1 MNATSRNGGGSGPD
15 PLQVWNRNR
24 RKNEPLL
31 SVTLLLTRCAAAPAA
46 TPKHFTDEELK
57 QQYGIHLATRLQ
69 ADGDG
74 KEAKWADIDDDEDD
88 WAPETIEW
96 NDGTKITLPS
106 TDTASVL
113 AQEQAAALALKEKQ
127 DEVAK
132 SKVSAPIPTTIV
144 GPNATVLK
152 VGSAAQP
159 KTGGLVL
166 KAPSDKPTL
175 VAKPS
180 APAPVR
186 SPWASLPPVDKVPPM
201 PVNPPPQQPATQLEQ
216 TDRRGS
222 ETMPAPSPAVQ
233 IAADSFTRTRRDTP
247 NGTPGQLYNSQS
259 GQYEPVHSG
268 RRASIRKEPNFRPPS
283 LLQRPTN
290 NDQHGPAEPSAAF
303 QTHRSQTDGG
313 MWNRRASSTFS
324 GDSGPRDRRPS
335 MGKGSDQSRVP
346 NDILQQRRKSETL
359 QSPLTP
365 GSVQASLSQRDGS
378 QPPVVPHAQ
387 QVNDASAAP
396 GSPQQCKSSRAGHS
410 AAPLMNDEITIQKQL
425 MREKREAAI
434 KRRREQEE
442 KEEAER
448 KERIRIKMESLGMSP
463 LPEKKDAK
471 KDIEKKETEN
481 KDIEKK
487 HIEKREIE
495 KVKSDATVSEV
506 KAPELV
512 EVKNKKDP
520 APEIASALMNTQ
532 VPPMNASHSP
542 PKPPIPD
549 ASGAPKQYGMMKV
562 HGPPLTNGIPT
573 GERTL
578 AEKAKLPGQRVS
590 PPQQEISPKSAE
602 ATPSMVNGDRDVSN
616 HHAEPLIPKSPVAR
630 NQDLRGPRQQL
641 WKSVHN
647 DVDKFPGWNGA
658 GMTTHSSAVG
668 NLWGPPANQNAL
680 GNGTFDRNVQRP
692 QSRQAPYQEHYMSS
706 VPQPIGPP
714 RHLQRPRESSE
725 SNRAQEMALAPVVED
740 FQTVPSFPSSEA
752 PPAPPRSRPDFSDQ
766 TASREQLLLPPHSTP
781 MLQPK
786 LQPIGEQLSRQPDQQ
801 RSNLAAWGNFHA
813 TSVRDDAE
821 KRHQA
826 AQAHA
831 ARLAE
836 EARTGVK
843 HEIQLP
849 VMNETWRQI
858 KVDDQANQRKVV
870 SVAKEHSLP
879 GSTTSPYMN
888 GDVQSTPF
896 SGSSVITATNGAG
909 RSSRFFPGA
918 GQGMHAQN
926 VRAVSYTIGFNRFP
940 SPPPP
945 EVATHP
951 AYARDQDR
959 PVVNLP
965 FAKPKPKVR
974 LPPSFVTPI
983 QTSMPEVHVMPLR
996 AVSQP
1001 LVNNPTWQDRFNG
1014 LLGVKKP
1021 SPERKFAHV
1030 VEFSSTKVPL
1040 EVPQVQFSAAV
1051 SLPPMDESSS
1061 IIEEPITSKDVEDEE
1076 ALFENREFGDLPVIK
1091 LPTQVPD
1098 TGWQPARPPKS
1109 RSHSSKSNKPVDA
1122 LSKDSFEEKVD
1133 KVPNGILIFV
1143 YMPGAAPESRKPK
1156 TMQLT
1161 HGHGPNNRTQRPRHV
1176 SGTSKTGKP
1185 YKPRDTAAT
1194 YSSPK
1199 PTPNGVQRSPMPN
1212 IPAPSPRTP
1221 FGKNMTTWSARV
1233 AGMAQ

>member
-1 MNATSRNGGGSGPD
+1 MNATSKNGEGNGPD

-24 RKNEPLL
+24 RKATHSKSATQGLICCP
-31 SVTLLLTRCAAAPAA
+31 AAPAA
-46 TPKHFTDEELK
+46 TPKQFTDEELK

-96 NDGTKITLPS
+96 NDGTKITLPP

-113 AQEQAAALALKEKQ
+113 AQDQAAALALKEKQ
-127 DEVAK
+127 DEEAK
-132 SKVSAPIPTTIV
+132 SKVSAPKPTTIV

-152 VGSAAQP
+152 VGAAAQP

-175 VAKPS
+175 VAKPT

-186 SPWASLPPVDKVPPM
+186 SPWASLPPVDKVPPV
-201 PVNPPPQQPATQLEQ
+201 PINPPSQQPISRFEQ
-216 TDRRGS
+216 NDRRGS
-222 ETMPAPSPAVQ
+222 ETVPTPSPAVQ

-259 GQYEPVHSG
+259 GQYEPVNAG
-268 RRASIRKEPNFRPPS
+268 RRGSIRKEQNFRPPA

-303 QTHRSQTDGG
+303 QTNRSQQDGG
-313 MWNRRASSTFS
+313 IWNRRASSTFS
-324 GDSGPRDRRPS
+324 GDSGPRDRKSS
-335 MGKGSDQSRVP
+335 MSKGSDQSRIP
-346 NDILQQRRKSETL
+346 NDVLQQRRESETL
-359 QSPLTP
+359 HSPLTP
-365 GSVQASLSQRDGS
+365 GSAQTRHSQRDDS
-378 QPPVVPHAQ
+378 QPPVAPHAQ
-387 QVNDASAAP
+387 HVNDASPASA
-396 GSPQQCKSSRAGHS
+396 SPQLSKLSLAGQPAVS
-410 AAPLMNDEITIQKQL
+410 TLPDEISIQKQL

-442 KEEAER
+442 REEAER

-463 LPEKKDAK
+463 LPDKKELTKDIENK
-471 KDIEKKETEN
+471 EMDRKDIEKKPIEKRDIGVDKSEAKAPDEKEPEV
-481 KDIEKK
+481 KDIEHKK
-487 HIEKREIE
+487 DTVPETVPVP
-495 KVKSDATVSEV
+495 VKSQGPATS
-506 KAPELV
+506 
-512 EVKNKKDP
+512 
-520 APEIASALMNTQ
+520 T
-532 VPPMNASHSP
+532 SHSP

-562 HGPPLTNGIPT
+562 HGPPLTNGIIPS
-573 GERTL
+573 ERPST
-578 AEKAKLPGQRVS
+578 EKAKPPGQQAS
-590 PPQQEISPKSAE
+590 SPQQEFLNRPTDI
-602 ATPSMVNGDRDVSN
+602 TPPIVNGDRDASKQ
-616 HHAEPLIPKSPVAR
+616 HAEHLVPKSPINR
-630 NQDLRGPRQQL
+630 NQDLRGPRQQP
-641 WKSVHN
+641 WKSVPN
-647 DVDKFPGWNGA
+647 DAEKFPGWNGVS
-658 GMTTHSSAVG
+658 MTTHSSHVG

-692 QSRQAPYQEHYMSS
+692 QSRQAPYQEHYISS

-714 RHLQRPRESSE
+714 RHLQRPRESPE
-725 SNRAQEMALAPVVED
+725 SNRAQETVSVPVVED

-752 PPAPPRSRPDFSDQ
+752 APTLPRSWPDIADH
-766 TASREQLLLPPHSTP
+766 TASREPLLPTHPGSIS
-781 MLQPK
+781 QQK
-786 LQPIGEQLSRQPDQQ
+786 LQPIGEQFVRQQDQQ
-801 RSNLAAWGNFHA
+801 RSSLAAWGNFQV
-813 TSVRDDAE
+813 TSARDDAE
-821 KRHQA
+821 KRQQA
-826 AQAHA
+826 AQGQA
-831 ARLAE
+831 ARLVE
-836 EARTGVK
+836 EARTGVR

-870 SVAKEHSLP
+870 GVAKEQNVPS
-879 GSTTSPYMN
+879 SITTPYMN
-888 GDVQSTPF
+888 GDIRSAPF
-896 SGSSVITATNGAG
+896 GGSSTITATNGAG

-926 VRAVSYTIGFNRFP
+926 VRAVSYTVGFNRTP

-945 EVATHP
+945 EIADHP
-951 AYARDQDR
+951 AYSRDQDH

-974 LPPSFVTPI
+974 LPPSFVAPAQTP
-983 QTSMPEVHVMPLR
+983 MPEVHVMPLR

-1030 VEFSSTKVPL
+1030 AEFSSTKVPL
-1040 EVPQVQFSAAV
+1040 EVPSIQVSAAV
-1051 SLPPMDESSS
+1051 SLPPKDETSV
-1061 IIEEPITSKDVEDEE
+1061 IEEPVNSKHVEDEE

-1091 LPTQVPD
+1091 LPTHAPE

-1109 RSHSSKSNKPVDA
+1109 RGHPNKSNKPVEA
-1122 LSKDSFEEKVD
+1122 LSKDAFEEIAD
-1133 KVPNGILIFV
+1133 RVPNGILIFV
-1143 YMPGAAPESRKPK
+1143 YMPGAAPETRKPK
-1156 TMQLT
+1156 TMHVGL
-1161 HGHGPNNRTQRPRHV
+1161 GNRPNNHPQRTRHI
-1176 SGTSKTGKP
+1176 SGTPKTARP
-1185 YKPRDTAAT
+1185 YKPRDSSAT

-1199 PTPNGVQRSPMPN
+1199 STLSGLPRNPVPNLPS
-1212 IPAPSPRTP
+1212 PSPRAPYSKT
-1221 FGKNMTTWSARV
+1221 MTWSARV

>member
-1 MNATSRNGGGSGPD
+1 MNATSKNGGGNGPD

-24 RKNEPLL
+24 RKDEPLL
-31 SVTLLLTRCAAAPAA
+31 STTQILMRCAAAPAA

-113 AQEQAAALALKEKQ
+113 AQEQAAALALKVKQ
-127 DEVAK
+127 DEEAK
-132 SKVSAPIPTTIV
+132 SKVSAPKPLTIV

-166 KAPSDKPTL
+166 KAPSDKPML

-186 SPWASLPPVDKVPPM
+186 SPWASLPPVDKVPPV
-201 PVNPPPQQPATQLEQ
+201 PINPPSQQPPARFEQ

-222 ETMPAPSPAVQ
+222 ETVPAPSPAVQ

-290 NDQHGPAEPSAAF
+290 TDQHGPAEPSAAF
-303 QTHRSQTDGG
+303 QTHRSQPDGS

-335 MGKGSDQSRVP
+335 MGKGSDQSRIP
-346 NDILQQRRKSETL
+346 NDVLQQRRESETL

-365 GSVQASLSQRDGS
+365 GSIPASLSQRDHS
-378 QPPVVPHAQ
+378 QPPAVPNAQ
-387 QVNDASAAP
+387 QANDASPAP
-396 GSPQQCKSSRAGHS
+396 GSPQLSKSSRISHA
-410 AAPLMNDEITIQKQL
+410 AAPPMNDEITIQKQF

-442 KEEAER
+442 REEAEK

-463 LPEKKDAK
+463 LLEKKDPK

-481 KDIEKK
+481 KDIEK
-487 HIEKREIE
+487 REIE
-495 KVKSDATVSEV
+495 KAKSDVTVPEA
-506 KAPELV
+506 KAPKLV
-512 EVKNKKDP
+512 EAENKKD
-520 APEIASALMNTQ
+520 AASETASAPIKSQ
-532 VPPMNASHSP
+532 GPSANASHSP
-542 PKPPIPD
+542 PKPPVPD

-562 HGPPLTNGIPT
+562 HGPPLTNGIPP

-578 AEKAKLPGQRVS
+578 AEKAKLPGQHVS
-590 PPQQEISPKSAE
+590 PPQQEIAPKSPE
-602 ATPSMVNGDRDVSN
+602 ATSSTVNGDRDIGNQHV
-616 HHAEPLIPKSPVAR
+616 EPLIPKSPVAR
-630 NQDLRGPRQQL
+630 NQDLRGPRQQP

-658 GMTTHSSAVG
+658 GMTTHSSPVG

-714 RHLQRPRESSE
+714 RNLQRPRESPE
-725 SNRAQEMALAPVVED
+725 SNRAQEIPSAPVVED

-752 PPAPPRSRPDFSDQ
+752 PPALPRSRPDFVDQ
-766 TASREQLLLPPHSTP
+766 SASREQSLLPPHSTP
-781 MLQPK
+781 ILAPK

-858 KVDDQANQRKVV
+858 KVDDIANQRKVV

-888 GDVQSTPF
+888 GDVRSTPF
-896 SGSSVITATNGAG
+896 GGSSAITATNSAG

-926 VRAVSYTIGFNRFP
+926 MRAVSYTMGFNRSP

-974 LPPSFVTPI
+974 LPPSFVTPV
-983 QTSMPEVHVMPLR
+983 QTPMPEVHVMPLR

-1030 VEFSSTKVPL
+1030 IEFSSTKVPL
-1040 EVPQVQFSAAV
+1040 EVPQAQISAAV

-1061 IIEEPITSKDVEDEE
+1061 IVEEPVTSKDVEDEE

-1091 LPTQVPD
+1091 IPTQVPE
-1098 TGWQPARPPKS
+1098 TGWQHARPSKS
-1109 RSHSSKSNKPVDA
+1109 RNHSNKPNKPVDT

-1143 YMPGAAPESRKPK
+1143 YMPGAAPETRKPK
-1156 TMQLT
+1156 TMHLT
-1161 HGHGPNNRTQRPRHV
+1161 HGHGPNNRTQRLRHV
-1176 SGTSKTGKP
+1176 SGTSKTSGKP

-1199 PTPNGVQRSPMPN
+1199 STPNGVQRSPMPN
-1212 IPAPSPRTP
+1212 VPTPSPRTP
-1221 FGKNMTTWSARV
+1221 FGKNMNTWSARV